1 MRSTNG
7 SSCWWRRLLVSLCV
21 QTREQARHVRPPKD
35 GFACAFAC
43 TANKLNLV
51 LSLLLTVVVC
61 DGQTKWHGPHGL
73 SELPQTKEN
82 EHRSPSDKG
91 SEQTQ
96 KKSEGTHSGDMG
108 AVTRWPRTP
117 PFLSKAARASPTRS
131 LATSFATTA
140 RTSSFTSRSVS
151 RSTRSISLVLDL
163 PNTCTTLGA
172 AGCNTSS

>member
-21 QTREQARHVRPPKD
+21 QTREQARHVRPPND

-91 SEQTQ
+91 RHAL
-96 KKSEGTHSGDMG
+96 GRNGG
-108 AVTRWPRTP
+108 CYP
-117 PFLSKAARASPTRS
+117 
-131 LATSFATTA
+131 LATNTTVSLKSCPRVA
-140 RTSSFTSRSVS
+140 DSKLGHVVRDHRTYKFFHVE
-151 RSTRSISLVLDL
+151 IGL
-163 PNTCTTLGA
+163 PLNAFNESG
-172 AGCNTSS
+172 S